1 MATQIKIDHEFIKL
15 CRSMREAQK
24 VAKFNQ
30 RDQRRASSLEQLF
43 DAKLSTIEKEL
54 KAVEQQ
60 QPVEGQ
66 LVFDVKKVN

>member
-1 MATQIKIDHEFIKL
+1 MATQIKIDPEFIRL

-43 DAKLSTIEKEL
+43 DAKLSKIEQEL
-54 KAVEQQ
+54 KAAEK
-60 QPVEGQ
+60 PVESGQ
-66 LVFDVKKVN
+66 LAFDVKKVN